1 MDQVTVGDAVR
12 EVLPSQ
18 RDAEFVLMSLRP
30 DDTLAIALRK
40 LQGLKIS
47 GAPVLEDHSARSL
60 RSARMVD
67 LMDLALAIVESA
79 GRPEVFNTPVRLI
92 AGSAKEGGAAG
103 LPFIYNDAP
112 FVEGVRAL
120 KQSRARRLLVLDQA
134 TDAPLALLSQSSV
147 VSWALRHIKHLP
159 ADLMAKPVSQLECGS
174 RVVTVKRDEPMPDA
188 LRRFVGEDKSGV
200 AVVDDRGR
208 VVANLSLAD
217 LRCLTPE
224 NAAELL
230 RLNVGAFLSATQEL
244 PKDPVTCRPS
254 ATLTEALH
262 LLHSHRVHRVYVTD
276 EQGLPVGV
284 FSTTDAV
291 ANLCP

>member
-1 MDQVTVGDAVR
+1 
-12 EVLPSQ
+12 
-18 RDAEFVLMSLRP
+18 
-30 DDTLAIALRK
+30 
-40 LQGLKIS
+40 
-47 GAPVLEDHSARSL
+47 
-60 RSARMVD
+60 
-67 LMDLALAIVESA
+67 
-79 GRPEVFNTPVRLI
+79 
-92 AGSAKEGGAAG
+92 
-103 LPFIYNDAP
+103 
-112 FVEGVRAL
+112 
-120 KQSRARRLLVLDQA
+120 
-134 TDAPLALLSQSSV
+134 
-147 VSWALRHIKHLP
+147 
-159 ADLMAKPVSQLECGS
+159 MA
-174 RVVTVKRDEPMPDA
+174 DA

-217 LRCLTPE
+217 LRVLPPRPPVPTRRSRPSPVCRVVSQRLTPE

-254 ATLTEALH
+254 ATLTDALH
-262 LLHSHRVHRVYVTD
+262 LLHSHRVHRVPTLLAPPPRSPRISDRGRTRAPRVCVRVRVCVGVVQVYVTD